1 MLAAKTELKKA
12 QTVKEFLAKRRLIHP
27 DYLPVKELG
36 FIYFPILKKI
46 RIAGAEI
53 VNTKFSFPAKEK
65 QLGVEELLQGKLTI
79 EELES
84 LPKSQEI
91 VGKIMILEIP
101 AELKQKEGII
111 AEAFLKVNK
120 YIETVVRKEEIHS
133 GEFRL
138 RKVKILAGKKSKETI
153 HQESGIK
160 LKLDLEKT
168 YFSARSGHE
177 RLRIA
182 EQIKAKE
189 MVLVMFSG
197 AGPYPLVIARNSPAK
212 MVYGI
217 EINPQAHQYA
227 LENIA
232 LNNMGNKISLYLG
245 DVGKVMPK
253 MDLKFDRIVMPLP
266 KTGEEFLPLALTKIK
281 KNGII
286 HLYAFLSEEEIK
298 KEKVKIRKI
307 IQKEKKSAKI
317 LRAVKCGQFAPSVFR
332 VCFDL
337 RIE

>member
-12 QTVKEFLAKRRLIHP
+12 QTVKEFLAKRKLIHP
-27 DYLPVKELG
+27 DFLTVKEFG
-36 FIYFPILKKI
+36 FIYFPLLKKMSL
-46 RIAGAEI
+46 AGAEI
-53 VNTKFSFPAKEK
+53 VNTKFSFPEKEK
-65 QLGVEELLQGKLTI
+65 RLGVEELLQDKLTAL
-79 EELES
+79 ELKS

-101 AELKQKEGII
+101 LDLQKKERVI
-111 AEAFLKVNK
+111 AEAYLKANK

-160 LKLDLEKT
+160 LKLELENT

-182 EQIKAKE
+182 EQVKKGE
-189 MVLVMFSG
+189 EVLVMFSG
-197 AGPYPLVIARNSPAK
+197 AGPYPLVIAKNSPAK

-217 EINPQAHQYA
+217 EINPFAHQYA
-227 LENIA
+227 LENVA
-232 LNNMGNKISLYLG
+232 LNNLSGKINLYLG
-245 DVGKVMPK
+245 DVNKVMPK

-266 KTGEEFLPLALTKIK
+266 KTGEDFLPLALTKIK
-281 KNGII
+281 KNGMI

-298 KEKVKIRKI
+298 SKKIKI
-307 IQKEKKSAKI
+307 KTIIKKEKKSVKI
-317 LRAVKCGQFAPSVFR
+317 LRAVKCGQFAPSIFR

-337 RIE
+337 RIV

>member
-12 QTVKEFLAKRRLIHP
+12 QTLKEFLAKRKLIDL
-27 DYLPVKELG
+27 DYLPVKEFG
-36 FIYFPILKKI
+36 FIYFPILKKM
-46 RIAGAEI
+46 RMAGAEI

-65 QLGVEELLQGKLTI
+65 QLGVEELLQGKLTA
-79 EELES
+79 LEFKS

-101 AELKQKEGII
+101 TELQKKERVI
-111 AEAFLKVNK
+111 AEAYLKANK

-153 HQESGIK
+153 HQESGIR

-182 EQIKAKE
+182 EQVKKE
-189 MVLVMFSG
+189 EIVLVMFSG
-197 AGPYPLVIARNSPAK
+197 AGPYPLVIAKNSPAK

-217 EINPQAHQYA
+217 EINPFAHQYA
-227 LENIA
+227 VENVA
-232 LNNMGNKISLYLG
+232 LNNLSGKVNLYLG
-245 DVGKVMPK
+245 DVGKVLPRMN
-253 MDLKFDRIVMPLP
+253 LKFDRMVMPLP

-281 KNGII
+281 KKGII

-298 KEKVKIRKI
+298 AEKVKIRKI
-307 IQKEKKSAKI
+307 IQKEKKTVQFLKV
-317 LRAVKCGQFAPSVFR
+317 VKCGQFAPSIFR

-337 RIE
+337 KII

>member
-12 QTVKEFLAKRRLIHP
+12 QTLKEFLAKRKLISP
-27 DYLPVKELG
+27 DYLPVKEFG
-36 FIYFPILKKI
+36 FIYFPILKKM
-46 RIAGAEI
+46 RMAGAEI
-53 VNTKFSFPAKEK
+53 INTKFSFPAKEK
-65 QLGVEELLQGKLTI
+65 QLGVEELLQGKLTAS
-79 EELES
+79 EFGS
-84 LPKSQEI
+84 LPRSQEI

-101 AELKQKEGII
+101 LDLQKKERVI
-111 AEAFLKVNK
+111 AEAYLKANK
-120 YIETVVRKEEIHS
+120 YIETVVRKEEMHS

-138 RKVKILAGKKSKETI
+138 RKVKILTGKNSKETI

-177 RLRIA
+177 RLRVA
-182 EQIKAKE
+182 EQVKKGE
-189 MVLVMFSG
+189 VVLVMFSG
-197 AGPYPLVIARNSPAK
+197 AGPYPLVIAKNSPAK

-217 EINPQAHQYA
+217 EINPFAHQYA
-227 LENIA
+227 VENVA
-232 LNNMGNKISLYLG
+232 LNNLDGKINLYLG

-266 KTGEEFLPLALTKIK
+266 KTGEEYLPLALTKIQK
-281 KNGII
+281 KGTV

-298 KEKVKIRKI
+298 AEKVKIRKI
-307 IQKEKKSAKI
+307 IQAGEKMVQFLKV
-317 LRAVKCGQFAPSVFR
+317 VKCGQFAPSIFR

-337 RIE
+337 RIV